1 MNNNYNYFNPYQ
13 NMRNIPMNN
22 FRNAANPYMFAAN
35 TAAPTRSAGGL
46 LSRLIPGLG
55 GAASATTTAG
65 TAAASSGITFSG
77 ILSGASKTLGV
88 INQALP
94 VINQAKP
101 IWNNAKTMFR
111 MAKAINSNEY
121 EITKKTPTTNTT
133 NTSTTTTTSNVK
145 QNNEPTFFK

>member
-1 MNNNYNYFNPYQ
+1 MNNNYNYYNPYQ

-22 FRNAANPYMFAAN
+22 FRGAPNIYA

-55 GAASATTTAG
+55 AASSAG
-65 TAAASSGITFSG
+65 TAATGAATSGITFSG
-77 ILSGASKTLGV
+77 ILNGASKTLGV

-94 VINQAKP
+94 IINQAKP

-121 EITKKTPTTNTT
+121 EITKKEPTTSTSNKTT
-133 NTSTTTTTSNVK
+133 ETSTAK
-145 QNNEPTFFK
+145 QKNEPTFFK